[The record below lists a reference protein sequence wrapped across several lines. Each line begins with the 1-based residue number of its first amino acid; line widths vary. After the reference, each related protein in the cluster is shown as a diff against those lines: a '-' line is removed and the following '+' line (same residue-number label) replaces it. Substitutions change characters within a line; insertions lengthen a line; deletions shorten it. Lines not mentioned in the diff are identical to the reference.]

1 MLRSHPFLVLPLLLA
16 LVSGVSGTPSGQGEN
31 PGPSVLSPDP
41 APSLEQTQQSTQAG
55 RCLTCHKEKSPGLYG
70 QWLDSEHARHDVTCL
85 DCHQAERGEPDA
97 FMHEGAR
104 IATLVTPRDCGE
116 CHEEETAQ
124 VEASYHANAGQIL
137 ESADAYLAHAVGGE
151 PAAIAGC
158 ESCHGT
164 NVQIDPDSPN
174 RLARESWPNSGIGR
188 INPDGSKGS
197 CNACHTRHS
206 FSKRQA
212 RQPESCS
219 KCHLG
224 PDHPQKE
231 VYEESKHGN
240 TYYTN
245 TDKMNLTSDRWVV
258 GVDYSV
264 APTCAT
270 CHMSA
275 TQSQEL
281 THDVGQRI
289 SWTLRPAISVMKED
303 WERKRANMKDV
314 CTNCHGAHWVDGH
327 YWQFDGVVQ
336 LYNEKFAEPAGRIME
351 IVRRKDLMQH
361 PAEFANEIEW
371 IYWELW
377 HHEGRRARH
386 GASMMGPDYTWWH
399 GIYEVGKHFYIEFVP
414 TARHF
419 GDPEVNAALDSIL
432 AGPFHAW
439 MQRPTEEIKRDI
451 RAGRLQEIFDD
462 LYRPG
467 TTGGEGY

>member
-1 MLRSHPFLVLPLLLA
+1 MSQSSPVPALLSLLSLLVLFPLA
-16 LVSGVSGTPSGQGEN
+16 AQAQEG
-31 PGPSVLSPDP
+31 
-41 APSLEQTQQSTQAG
+41 QAG
-55 RCLTCHKEKSPGLYG
+55 SCLTCHKEQSPGLYG
-70 QWLDSEHARHDVTCL
+70 QWLDSEHALHNVTCI
-85 DCHQAERGEPDA
+85 DCHQAERGDSDA

-104 IATLVTPRDCGE
+104 IATLVTPRDCSR
-116 CHEEETAQ
+116 CHEEEAAQ
-124 VEASYHANAGQIL
+124 VEASYHATAGQIL

-164 NVQIDPDSPN
+164 RVQIDPDSPN

-188 INPDGSKGS
+188 INPDGSQGS

-206 FSKRQA
+206 FSQRQA

-224 PDHPQKE
+224 PDHPQRE

-245 TDKMNLTSDRWVV
+245 QDKMNLAADRWVV

-275 TQSQEL
+275 TQAQAI

-289 SWTLRPAISVMKED
+289 SWTLRPAVSVMKDE

-327 YWQFDGVVQ
+327 YWQFDGLVQ
-336 LYNEKFAEPAGRIME
+336 LYNVKFAQPAGQVME
-351 IVRRKDLMQH
+351 IIRRNELMEH
-361 PAEFANEIEW
+361 PADFANEIEW

-399 GIYEVGKHFYIEFVP
+399 GIYEVGKHFYIEFIP
-414 TARHF
+414 LAREF
-419 GDPEVNAALDSIL
+419 EDPEVDEALDAIL
-432 AGPFHAW
+432 ADPFHAW
-439 MQRPTEEIKRDI
+439 MQRDTDDIKADI
-451 RAGRLQEIFDD
+451 RSGELQEIFEN

-467 TTGGEGY
+467 TTGGGH